1 MKFET
6 VKIKDL
12 VSEISM
18 GPFGSNIK
26 VECFVDEGVPVL
38 NGGNLDGFVLK
49 EKSFRYVTEEKAN
62 ALGKANAY
70 RGDVVITHRG
80 TLGQIVFIP
89 QNSLFNRYVI
99 SQSQFRVRCN
109 EKVLPEYIVY
119 YFHTRIGQ
127 YKLLSNASQV
137 GVPALARAS
146 TTFQEIEI
154 QLPDISVQRKIVNI
168 LEIFRQ
174 KIEINHAINENL
186 AEQIHTLCNA
196 WLNDYI
202 PFGGMCPD
210 DWEQTP
216 LSSIARF
223 FSGYSYKGNELQ
235 ESSVAMATI
244 KNFDRNG
251 GFKLDGYKE
260 ILPSSKLKPEHHVT
274 MFDTLVAHTDLTQK
288 AEVIGNAEPVLS
300 FSGYDDIIFSMDVVK
315 VLPDNPEV
323 SKFLIAAMLQ
333 TQQFKG
339 HCLGYINGTT
349 VLHLSK
355 KALPEYSLMLPK
367 DFSILKPLDEAVSS
381 MYQQIALNI
390 DENVRLAKLRD
401 TLLPR
406 LMSGELD
413 VSELN
418 L

>member
-186 AEQIHTLCNA
+186 LQQAQAIFTQEFLVFDKVPDSWQEGSLLDIADYLNGIAMQKFRPKEGEQGLPVLKIKELRQGSCDANSELCSPSIKPEYIVHDGDVIFSWSGSLLVDLWCGGTCGLNQHLFKVTSSKYDKWFYYA
-196 WLNDYI
+196 WTNHHLDK
-202 PFGGMCPD
+202 FAA
-210 DWEQTP
+210 
-216 LSSIARF
+216 IAA
-223 FSGYSYKGNELQ
+223 G
-235 ESSVAMATI
+235 MATTMGHI
-244 KNFDRNG
+244 KREE
-251 GFKLDGYKE
+251 L
-260 ILPSSKLKPEHHVT
+260 
-274 MFDTLVAHTDLTQK
+274 AK
-288 AEVIGNAEPVLS
+288 AEVLIPSKADYDRIGGLLAPL
-300 FSGYDDIIFSMDVVK
+300 YDLV
-315 VLPDNPEV
+315 
-323 SKFLIAAMLQ
+323 IANR
-333 TQQFKG
+333 
-339 HCLGYINGTT
+339 I
-349 VLHLSK
+349 
-355 KALPEYSLMLPK
+355 
-367 DFSILKPLDEAVSS
+367 
-381 MYQQIALNI
+381 
-390 DENVRLAKLRD
+390 ENRKLAALRD
-401 TLLPR
+401 ELLPQ
-406 LMSGELD
+406 LMSGQID
-413 VSELN
+413 VSEVSL
-418 L
+418 